1 MVHDQ
6 PSHED
11 AWQPATS
18 RPGELYTVE
27 GRSRAAW
34 AVLSGLRNRDP
45 RGRAYRR
52 QMFRV
57 GLLFLALVAVIVVI
71 AAIV

>member
-1 MVHDQ
+1 
-6 PSHED
+6 
-11 AWQPATS
+11 
-18 RPGELYTVE
+18 VE

-34 AVLSGLRNRDP
+34 AALSGLRTRDR

-57 GLLFLALVAVIVVI
+57 GLLFLALVVVIVVI
-71 AAIV
+71 AAVA